1 MKVNDENSGIRVVSG
16 SGFGSGADPLVGGKD
31 PLIRIRTNYRYQVI
45 GTYTCPRVF
54 QVPPP
59 TLGIRV
65 IGVNMI
71 HGVPDKLNIYVKR
84 VLEGSVAGL
93 DGRIRVND
101 HIVEVRITLA
111 RSIYSLNPDPDF
123 LMNLDLDP
131 DS

>member
-1 MKVNDENSGIRVVSG
+1 M
-16 SGFGSGADPLVGGKD
+16 
-31 PLIRIRTNYRYQVI
+31 
-45 GTYTCPRVF
+45 CPRVF

-101 HIVEVRITLA
+101 HIVEVRNEDHSCRYIIIQSGSGFRLFGE
-111 RSIYSLNPDPDF
+111 SLQVFNNF
-123 LMNLDLDP
+123 NAEICLK
-131 DS
+131 

>member
-1 MKVNDENSGIRVVSG
+1 
-16 SGFGSGADPLVGGKD
+16 
-31 PLIRIRTNYRYQVI
+31 
-45 GTYTCPRVF
+45 
-54 QVPPP
+54 VPPP

-101 HIVEVRITLA
+101 HIVEVRNEDRCC
-111 RSIYSLNPDPDF
+111 RSMYSLNPDPDF
-123 LMNLDLDP
+123 FAVLRIRIRDP
-131 DS
+131 VPF

>member
-1 MKVNDENSGIRVVSG
+1 MMPKLLSNRYMC
-16 SGFGSGADPLVGGKD
+16 PL
-31 PLIRIRTNYRYQVI
+31 
-45 GTYTCPRVF
+45 VF

-101 HIVEVRITLA
+101 HIVEVRNEDRCC
-111 RSIYSLNPDPDF
+111 RSMYSLNPVQLPLQPATLRHWVIPPMAVRAILASVRRRRTARRIPNRIQMMF
-123 LMNLDLDP
+123 
-131 DS
+131 

>member
-1 MKVNDENSGIRVVSG
+1 MTDHVSSLKINSVNHQLRHL
-16 SGFGSGADPLVGGKD
+16 GFVIFMDIWFMMPKLLCNRYMCPL
-31 PLIRIRTNYRYQVI
+31 
-45 GTYTCPRVF
+45 VF

-101 HIVEVRITLA
+101 HIVEVRITVDGRDGWL
-111 RSIYSLNPDPDF
+111 S
-123 LMNLDLDP
+123 
-131 DS
+131 